1 MITKDQFANYI
12 IDNFCEEEK
21 IKREDLNESHIYK
34 SSSLAVAMEHLC
46 LLKDKRSKD
55 YASYRGGSFIE
66 LIENSGSE
74 GCFSGIAILS
84 TREMLSLLPETLEET
99 K

>member
-34 SSSLAVAMEHLC
+34 SSSLAVAIEHLC

-55 YASYRGGSFIE
+55 YASYRGGSFVNIFNDKE
-66 LIENSGSE
+66 VS
-74 GCFSGIAILS
+74 ILS
-84 TREMLSLLPETLEET
+84 TREMLFLLPETLEET